1 MTAALYKIAK
11 DWKRPKRSSKV
22 DWLSKGQYLHTVEYK
37 LGNGKNEA
45 ALWALIENNPLVTL
59 KVKNRMQNAVY
70 TMPACIYLFTFSFSF
85 SFFAF
90 LEVPRLGVEPE
101 LQLPAYTTATAM
113 RIRATS
119 ATYTTAHGNTRSP
132 TYYCTRPGIEP
143 LSSCRICFHGAT
155 TGNSFIFSM
164 CRNYIWKH
172 S

>member
-1 MTAALYKIAK
+1 
-11 DWKRPKRSSKV
+11 
-22 DWLSKGQYLHTVEYK
+22 
-37 LGNGKNEA
+37 
-45 ALWALIENNPLVTL
+45 
-59 KVKNRMQNAVY
+59 
-70 TMPACIYLFTFSFSF
+70 
-85 SFFAF
+85 
-90 LEVPRLGVEPE
+90 
-101 LQLPAYTTATAM
+101 M

-172 S
+172 SWKMTNCRCLGQGHWRIEEMGNIRGWEIHFFKVLCYQIYQYFYGLCFVSFFKKVFLPSLKVKVGVYYFSNSSAFTYVCICLYSNLPSMLKLFLRLTLY